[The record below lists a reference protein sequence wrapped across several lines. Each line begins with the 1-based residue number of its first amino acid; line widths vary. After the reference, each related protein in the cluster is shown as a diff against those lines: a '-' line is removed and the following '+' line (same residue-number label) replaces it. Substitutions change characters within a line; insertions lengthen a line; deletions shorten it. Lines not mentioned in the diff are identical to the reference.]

1 MAEPAGGGKSFIG
14 CLWLI
19 RNCVKYP
26 GTRWLMGRAV
36 LKSLKESTLK
46 TFFEIISL
54 LNWGTKIKYNSN
66 EGYIKWDNGSE
77 IMLKDLYQ
85 YPSDPNFDSLGST
98 EYTGA
103 FIDEASQVSEKAK
116 NIVASRL
123 RFKLDEYSLVPKI
136 LIASNPAK
144 NWMYSEF
151 YKPFTKNC
159 LLDYRKVVLSLATD
173 NPNLSKHYINNLHK
187 LDKVSKERLLYGN
200 WDYDDDPAVLMD
212 YDKITDIFTNSGIEK
227 GEKYIVSDLAMMGRD
242 KFIVSVWEGLRC
254 KFEIVK
260 AKSSG
265 KEIEEDIKRT
275 ADKYQI
281 PHSNIIVDSDGMG
294 NYLESYLNNIKEFKG
309 GHSAI
314 DTKKYAN
321 MRSECYFKLSEY
333 VNQGKIFIDSED
345 IDIREEIKTE
355 LSFIKRDKIDNDESK
370 LRVVKKED
378 IKVNLGRS
386 PDWADVLMMRMY
398 FELNKSSYESIDI
411 DFLF

>member
-54 LNWGTKIKYNSN
+54 LNWGGKIKYNSN

-151 YKPFTKNC
+151 YKPFTKNS
-159 LLDYRKVVLSLATD
+159 LLVYRKVVLSLATD

-260 AKSSG
+260 LKSSG

-309 GHSAI
+309 GHSAT

-333 VNQGKIFIDSED
+333 VNQGKIFIDTED
-345 IDIREEIKTE
+345 IDIREDIKTE

-370 LRVVKKED
+370 LRIVKKED

-398 FELNKSSYESIDI
+398 FELNKSSYESVDI